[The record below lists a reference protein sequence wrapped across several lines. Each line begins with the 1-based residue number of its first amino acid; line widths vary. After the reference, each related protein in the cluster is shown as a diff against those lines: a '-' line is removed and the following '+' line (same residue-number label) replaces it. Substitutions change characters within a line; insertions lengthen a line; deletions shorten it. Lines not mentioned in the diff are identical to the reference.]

1 MQRALLQSVRRTI
14 QTRASVTS
22 SVFRSSV
29 CVPPRQ
35 QFIRFNSTN
44 AEAKNG
50 AESAS
55 TANEQAE
62 QKSTREAENDNQAEA
77 AEPTESPEVKELR
90 EKLEKKDKDLAL
102 MKNHYAKAKAD
113 FISLQETTK
122 KEVQKAKDFALQKLA
137 KDLLESIDN
146 FNFALDHVKD
156 ETLKANEEVK
166 NLYEGVDMTR
176 NVFEKTLQRHG
187 IEKIEPLGEKFDPN
201 LHEATFEIA
210 QPDKE
215 PGSVFFVQ
223 QSGYTLN
230 NRVLRPAKVG
240 VVKSEDK

>member
-1 MQRALLQSVRRTI
+1 MHRTLLQSIRRTI
-14 QTRASVTS
+14 QSRVSVTTPAFRY
-22 SVFRSSV
+22 SVR
-29 CVPPRQ
+29 VPGQ
-35 QFIRFNSTN
+35 QFVRFNSTKS
-44 AEAKNG
+44 EEK
-50 AESAS
+50 ESTES
-55 TANEQAE
+55 TTN
-62 QKSTREAENDNQAEA
+62 A
-77 AEPTESPEVKELR
+77 AEKENQKPEEQTTNGKGNESGEPAEHPEFKELK

-113 FISLQETTK
+113 FRSLQETTK
-122 KEVQKAKDFALQKLA
+122 KEVQSAKDFALQKLA

-146 FNFALDHVKD
+146 FNLALDHVKED
-156 ETLKANEEVK
+156 TLKANEEVK

-176 NVFEKTLQRHG
+176 NVFEKTLQKHG
-187 IEKIEPLGEKFDPN
+187 IEKIEPLGQKFDPN

-223 QSGYTLN
+223 QTGYTLN